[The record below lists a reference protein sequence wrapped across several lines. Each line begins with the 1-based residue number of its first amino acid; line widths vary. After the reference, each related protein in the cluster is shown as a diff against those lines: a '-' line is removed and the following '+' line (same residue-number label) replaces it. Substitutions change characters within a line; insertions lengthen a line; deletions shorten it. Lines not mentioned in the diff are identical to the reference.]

1 MSANEESADSLELPQ
16 PTFSQR
22 FSRWANRVQFVFYTI
37 IVLCLFATRFLW
49 TRMFLVIP
57 PGHRGIMYRT
67 LYGGTVTDAS
77 WAEGLH
83 IIPPWDK
90 MYTYDLRL
98 QRKVI
103 DFEVLSDEGLTLG
116 VQVVVR
122 FRPYEDMLGYLQK
135 DVGPGYF
142 ESLIQ
147 PEIESHIRRTFGG
160 RPAHEVYASMR
171 NLLQE
176 VGQFPLIGRI
186 EKGGTG
192 TISRPY
198 IYVQELK
205 LTKISLPKI
214 VEESILEKYREEQR
228 MLAYRYKLEREQ
240 KEAERKRTE
249 ATGIRDFNM
258 IARTDILRWRSI
270 DAALELAK
278 SNNSKVIVLGGGP
291 NAMQMQLQVGDGPP
305 SGKPPGTTELP
316 PPEEKPSSLPAEMPT
331 GKANRVRP
339 ARTEAPAKSSAAE
352 ALASQESSRSAA
364 DSEQEP
370 QEPTPSIKDSVVRF
384 LKKNAWDRAKR
395 LDFKRSMDLEDRR
408 EDSKRQDKKKAAD
421 LVDAQQD
428 EERQQ
433 TKKRLDLADA
443 HEDAKRQEIKRRI
456 SVAQQMKESR
466 RQEAK
471 KANDLAD

>member
-1 MSANEESADSLELPQ
+1 MTRATDNPDPLDAPK

-22 FSRWANRVQFVFYTI
+22 VSRWLTRVQFVLYT
-37 IVLCLFATRFLW
+37 VLALCLFATSFLW
-49 TRMFLVIP
+49 SRMFLVVP
-57 PGHRGIMYRT
+57 PGHRGVMYRT
-67 LYGGTVTDAS
+67 IYGGTVTSES
-77 WAEGLH
+77 WPEGLH
-83 IIPPWDK
+83 ILPPWDK
-90 MYTYDLRL
+90 MYVYDLRL
-98 QRKVI
+98 QRRVI

-122 FRPYEDMLGYLQK
+122 FRPQEEMLGFLQK
-135 DVGPGYF
+135 DVGPSYF

-176 VGQFPLIGRI
+176 VGQFPLIGRV
-186 EKGGTG
+186 EQSNTG

-278 SNNSKVIVLGGGP
+278 SNNSKVIVLGGSP
-291 NAMQMQLQVGDGPP
+291 NAMQMQLQVGDGPAGGKLP
-305 SGKPPGTTELP
+305 GLPELPASPDEVQSPAPVGKPPTKPKQPGTGRAEATTSGS
-316 PPEEKPSSLPAEMPT
+316 PSQEMAGSVP
-331 GKANRVRP
+331 
-339 ARTEAPAKSSAAE
+339 SAAE
-352 ALASQESSRSAA
+352 TDSAPEPKGLAASLF
-364 DSEQEP
+364 
-370 QEPTPSIKDSVVRF
+370 DSVVPF
-384 LKKNAWDRAKR
+384 LRKNAWDR
-395 LDFKRSMDLEDRR
+395 
-408 EDSKRQDKKKAAD
+408 
-421 LVDAQQD
+421 
-428 EERQQ
+428 
-433 TKKRLDLADA
+433 TKRLDL
-443 HEDAKRQEIKRRI
+443 
-456 SVAQQMKESR
+456 
-466 RQEAK
+466 K
-471 KANDLAD
+471 KSLDLADRRQQDRRQDELALAESQEESQRSDTKKGIDLAQRSEEARRRDMKKNVDLAQQQTESKRQNTKKALDLAQ